1 MELPTG
7 ETPREPLVP
16 SPAQQPGATNPVG
29 AGESTAT
36 GALPGN
42 LAAITA
48 SPSSQVVPAR
58 EVVQQTKE
66 KPVPPSIDSLV
77 SGMRAHL
84 HQVRQK
90 MVAKA
95 TIPTDVNLATSLY
108 PGSPAGLTAFDKLD
122 VNRDGVIDRDE
133 FRQLTSAGVSV
144 VTSPSKAGE
153 VVSGF
158 ESQLADLGK
167 DLRSSLRSRLDAL

>member
-1 MELPTG
+1 M
-7 ETPREPLVP
+7 
-16 SPAQQPGATNPVG
+16 
-29 AGESTAT
+29 
-36 GALPGN
+36 
-42 LAAITA
+42 
-48 SPSSQVVPAR
+48 
-58 EVVQQTKE
+58 
-66 KPVPPSIDSLV
+66 PPSIDSLV

-153 VVSGF
+153 RFCSTV
-158 ESQLADLGK
+158 ESCELVFTLCSENFRILVARDRPGL
-167 DLRSSLRSRLDAL
+167 